1 VRIAPAEL
9 PSWTRAAVRIA
20 PTELPCWTGGAGGGR
35 GQTDD
40 PETQGADASAPP
52 WEMPEGYSWTGTKG
66 NTGKQCVGARPAAD
80 LKSGDWRF
88 SRCSEG

>member
-9 PSWTRAAVRIA
+9 PSWTRGAVRIA
-20 PTELPCWTGGAGGGR
+20 PTELPSWTRGAVGIAPTEFPCWTGGAGGGR

-52 WEMPEGYSWTGTKG
+52 WEMPEGYSWTGTKRKG
-66 NTGKQCVGARPAAD
+66 
-80 LKSGDWRF
+80 
-88 SRCSEG
+88 